1 MRKSSPKPTLR
12 DLGAFSIPLLILVG
26 HLAVP
31 AGAETELHKLERR
44 LLRPPAIHVEA
55 GFTARVI
62 VPPGQLYDPAWMR
75 PHGAVVWVNDDG
87 GEEGDKGGRIV
98 AIDRRGGIVPLADLG
113 TLLPVVGFDVAPDGF
128 GTYGG
133 DIFTLA
139 QARAGLAAATANHVI
154 QRVQLHRPPAASVF
168 CTLPNNGTVNQGV
181 SGFGAAAAFGP
192 EHSPFAGKFFAVTM
206 LNATVYQVTA
216 DGACTPFATFDPSRV
231 GVPLGLQFSTD
242 HATMLVSVSKGGV
255 SGGAGAPRG
264 AIVRV
269 RPDGGIEDEPV
280 ASGLAVPTG
289 MDFAPE
295 GFGSYGGQLFVADAG
310 DFGIPVKMTQPV
322 ADDGTVY
329 RITPDG
335 RAHLVASGFFNP
347 SGVRFVGEALWISDI
362 NGDFIGGR
370 RELPDGFL
378 VEIRA
383 QGSR

>member
-1 MRKSSPKPTLR
+1 MRQKVSRLSARNFCLPPVL
-12 DLGAFSIPLLILVG
+12 LLILAGLTPAAVG
-26 HLAVP
+26 V
-31 AGAETELHKLERR
+31 ETELQKLERR
-44 LLRPPAIHVEA
+44 LLTPPAIQVEP

-75 PHGAVVWVNDDG
+75 PHGEVVWVNDDG

-98 AIDRRGGIVPLADLG
+98 AVDRSGGIVPVADLG

-128 GTYGG
+128 GAYGG

-154 QRVQLHRPPAASVF
+154 QRVLLRGPPSAGVF
-168 CTLPNNGTVNQGV
+168 CTLPNNGTMNQGV
-181 SGFGAAAAFGP
+181 SGFGAAAGFGP

-216 DGACTPFATFDPSRV
+216 NGACTPFATFDPVRV
-231 GVPLGLQFSTD
+231 GVPLGLQFAKD
-242 HATMLVSVSKGGV
+242 HATMLVSVSKNDT
-255 SGGAGAPRG
+255 SGDAVAKRG

-269 RPDGGIEDEPV
+269 RPDGTIEDDPV
-280 ASGLAVPTG
+280 ATGLAVPSG

-310 DFGIPVKMTQPV
+310 DFDIPVKMTQPV
-322 ADDGTVY
+322 ANDGTVY

-347 SGVRFVGEALWISDI
+347 SGVRFVGNALWISDI

-370 RELPDGFL
+370 RELPDGFI

>member
-1 MRKSSPKPTLR
+1 MRKSGFKPTVR
-12 DLGAFSIPLLILVG
+12 DLCAFSIPLLFLVG
-26 HLAVP
+26 HLAV
-31 AGAETELHKLERR
+31 AARGETELHKLERR
-44 LLRPPAIHVEA
+44 LLRPPAIHVA
-55 GFTARVI
+55 PGFTARVI

-75 PHGAVVWVNDDG
+75 PRGAVVWVNDDG

-113 TLLPVVGFDVAPDGF
+113 TLLPAVGFDVAPDGF

-133 DIFTLA
+133 NIFTLA
-139 QARAGLAAATANHVI
+139 QAHAGLAAASANHVI
-154 QRVQLHRPPAASVF
+154 QRVQLHRPPVASVF

-181 SGFGAAAAFGP
+181 SGFGAAASFGP
-192 EHSPFAGKFFAVTM
+192 EHSPFAAKFFAVTM
-206 LNATVYQVTA
+206 LNTTIYQVTA
-216 DGACTPFATFDPSRV
+216 DGACTPFATFDPTRV
-231 GVPLGLQFSTD
+231 GVPLGLQFAPD
-242 HATMLVSVSKGGV
+242 HATMLVSVSKN
-255 SGGAGAPRG
+255 GGASSSGAQRG

-269 RPDGGIEDEPV
+269 RPDGSIEDEPV

-289 MDFAPE
+289 MDFAPQ

-322 ADDGTVY
+322 ANDGAIY

-335 RAHLVASGFFNP
+335 RTHLVASGFFNP

-370 RELPDGFL
+370 RELPDGFV

-383 QGSR
+383 QERR